1 MRDID
6 TRSGVV
12 TLNVLQIIF
21 VVLKMFNLIDWSL
34 WVVFSP
40 TWTLICIWAVI
51 LIAEKL
57 IDR

>member
-34 WVVFSP
+34 LVVFSP
-40 TWTLICIWAVI
+40 TLTLIFISAVI